1 MSAQPARRHLQL
13 VDGETGEIVESRELT
28 DLQARVEKLA
38 GDLKAAEKD
47 LRAKRRIIT
56 ELTRDK
62 ARERLEH
69 PRYADAVRVAKYWW
83 RRCKNS
89 NPRVNYRTPDRLDAV
104 LALMDIEEIVV
115 DADTSKKR
123 RQPHYTLGHFKAAID
138 GGWFDPYITVHRNGK
153 EERHNDLSQICKD
166 ATRFD
171 RSIAKSPTPV
181 QPIDTDRDRSN
192 LGVEGSKVAASSAV
206 HRHMEVQ
213 HGGEQSGPGC
223 ALQVWRDL
231 SGGRRLDRR
240 ERGHSTQP
248 A

>member
-1 MSAQPARRHLQL
+1 VSAEPARRHLQL

-69 PRYADAVRVAKYWW
+69 PRYEDAVRVAKYWW
-83 RRCKNS
+83 RKCKAS

-104 LALMDIEEIVV
+104 LALMDIEEIVI
-115 DADTSKKR
+115 DADTGKKR

-192 LGVEGSKVAASSAV
+192 LGVEGSKVTASSAV
-206 HRHMEVQ
+206 HRHMEV
-213 HGGEQSGPGC
+213 HYGGEQSHTGRPLRSWRVPGGDWGVRRHGREVGPP
-223 ALQVWRDL
+223 
-231 SGGRRLDRR
+231 S
-240 ERGHSTQP
+240 P
-248 A
+248 

>member
-1 MSAQPARRHLQL
+1 VSAEPARRHLQL

-69 PRYADAVRVAKYWW
+69 PRYEDAVRVAKYWW
-83 RRCKNS
+83 RKCKAS

-104 LALMDIEEIVV
+104 LALMDIEEIVI
-115 DADTSKKR
+115 DADTGKKR

-181 QPIDTDRDRSN
+181 QPVAPRTVTRNDAD
-192 LGVEGSKVAASSAV
+192 EGSKVAPSSGAY
-206 HRHMEVQ
+206 RHMEV
-213 HGGEQSGPGC
+213 HYGGESCHTGRPLRSWRVPGGDWGVRRHGREVGPP
-223 ALQVWRDL
+223 
-231 SGGRRLDRR
+231 S
-240 ERGHSTQP
+240 P
-248 A
+248 